1 MAATELQKAAKKWD
15 TGYLRKVLD
24 LWGVCSIEVADEEED
39 DGDQGD
45 AGSLVRH
52 GCNGDDLR
60 GRGRGRGR
68 GSMKQLVICQTDE
81 VTPGT

>member
-1 MAATELQKAAKKWD
+1 MAATELQEVPKEWD